1 MRSYIRE
8 KQVYCGKH
16 YREVDIYSYTD
27 NQSQAVTKKRSKRRK
42 VSEPK
47 QRNLNEKNARRF
59 FIQQAIMNFGHLP
72 GSLHVSLTYSGKYL
86 PRNVEEAEK
95 EARNYLRRIQ
105 YERKK
110 EGLPAL
116 KYMLVT
122 ASIFDRQTGEP
133 VRIHHHIIMDG
144 GLDRNTVESLWRK
157 RKRRGQKEG
166 DRIGFCNADRLQAD
180 ENGIAALCS
189 YLSKQAGG
197 KKRWSSSRNLER
209 PDYRLSDGKF
219 TYRQVE
225 KWAREHPERE
235 FWERKYPGWTLTNE
249 DYGVSYQYNEL
260 TGWAIYLKLR
270 KKE

>member
-27 NQSQAVTKKRSKRRK
+27 NQSQAVTKKRSKKHK

-59 FIQQAIMNFGHLP
+59 FIQQAIMNFGNDP
-72 GSLHVSLTYSGKYL
+72 GALHVSLTYNNRYL
-86 PRNVEEAEK
+86 PRSVEEAER
-95 EARNYLRRIQ
+95 EARNYLRRVQ

-110 EGLPAL
+110 AGLPPL

-122 ASIFDRQTGEP
+122 ASVFDRETGEP

-144 GLDRNTVESLWRK
+144 GLDRDTVESLWRK
-157 RKRRGQKEG
+157 RRRRGQKVG
-166 DRIGFCNADRLQAD
+166 DRIGFCNADRLQGD
-180 ENGIAALCS
+180 ENGISALCS

-197 KKRWSSSRNLER
+197 KKRWSSSRNLKR
-209 PDYRLSDGKF
+209 PDCRICDGKF
-219 TYRQVE
+219 THRQVE
-225 KWAREHPERE
+225 KWARERPDRQ
-235 FWERKYPGWTLTNE
+235 FWERRYPGWTLMSE

-260 TGWAIYLKLR
+260 TGWAVYLKLKR
-270 KKE
+270 KE

>member
-8 KQVYCGKH
+8 KQIYCGKN

-27 NQSQAVTKKRSKRRK
+27 NQRQAVQKKRSKKQK

-47 QRNLNEKNARRF
+47 QKNLNEKNSRRYF
-59 FIQQAIMNFGHLP
+59 TQLANMNFG
-72 GSLHVSLTYSGKYL
+72 SDSEALHVSLTYSGKYL
-86 PRNVEEAEK
+86 PTTFEGAEQ
-95 EARNYLRRIQ
+95 EARNYLRRVQ

-110 EGLPAL
+110 AGLPPL
-116 KYMLVT
+116 KYMMVT
-122 ASIFDRQTGEP
+122 AYIFNRQTGEP
-133 VRIHHHIIMDG
+133 VRTHHHIIMNG
-144 GLDRNTVESLWRK
+144 GLDRDTVENLWRK
-157 RKRRGQKEG
+157 RKRQGQKQG

-219 TYRQVE
+219 THRQVE

-249 DYGVSYQYNEL
+249 DYGISYQYNEL